1 MTMHSFYRATT
12 RHPKT
17 MVLLFA
23 LLAAACALCKPLIAV
38 NYDMNDYLPP
48 DTASTLALDAMD
60 AEYDGGVPNARVM
73 VKNVSVP
80 EALAY
85 KEKLEAIDGVTGV
98 TWLDER
104 RTCSSRWKR
113 WIRIPCP
120 AIIRMASRCFQSRS
134 RRISASQ
141 PWMQFER

>member
-1 MTMHSFYRATT
+1 MHSFYRATT

-85 KEKLEAIDGVTGV
+85 KEKLETIDGVTGV
-98 TWLDER
+98 TWLDD
-104 RTCSSRWKR
+104 
-113 WIRIPCP
+113 
-120 AIIRMASRCFQSRS
+120 AANV
-134 RRISASQ
+134 
-141 PWMQFER
+141 